1 MTCTASLRAVK
12 PTRLRRAAMSE
23 MTKVLKD
30 AIDRIATLPEADQ
43 DSIGRAILDHVAKI
57 RALRADL
64 QAGVDSLDAGKG
76 RKIDMSEVIARA
88 GARNANP

>member
-1 MTCTASLRAVK
+1 
-12 PTRLRRAAMSE
+12 MSD

-30 AIDRIATLPEADQ
+30 AIDTVATLPEADQ
-43 DSIGRAILDHVAKI
+43 DKIGQEILDHVEKI

-64 QAGVDSLDAGKG
+64 QAGIDSLDAGKG

-88 GARNANP
+88 RARNAKG